1 VKVCTTLYLSIQQ
14 LHILNKAQYFADGD
28 VGKVIW
34 FHKMMEEIPK
44 P

>member
-1 VKVCTTLYLSIQQ
+1 M
-14 LHILNKAQYFADGD
+14 NKAQYFADGD

-34 FHKMMEEIPK
+34 FHKMMAEIPT